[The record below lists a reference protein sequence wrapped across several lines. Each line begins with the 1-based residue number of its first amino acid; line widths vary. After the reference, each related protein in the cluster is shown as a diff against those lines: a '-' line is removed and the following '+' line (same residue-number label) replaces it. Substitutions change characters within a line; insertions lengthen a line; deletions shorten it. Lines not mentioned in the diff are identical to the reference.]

1 MLKQGAYRA
10 GRVQSKERAE
20 EEKQGARKCKEHA
33 VKHGEREQRACGSR
47 ERAAAGRG
55 STSVTSTTCHS
66 AVWSNRPCGS
76 KVTMKHSPLTKPQV
90 AVSAG
95 KYPPLT

>member
-1 MLKQGAYRA
+1 MKQGAYRA

-55 STSVTSTTCHS
+55 SNLGDVHH
-66 AVWSNRPCGS
+66 V
-76 KVTMKHSPLTKPQV
+76 PLRRV
-90 AVSAG
+90 VE
-95 KYPPLT
+95 